1 MIILVRKYNTSFTE
15 RIEFKSINS
24 LYKSLINNIDDR
36 IINYRVVNKDEVK
49 IHDMLVFDNLFNIT
63 KIYLKD
69 KV

>member
-1 MIILVRKYNTSFTE
+1 MIILVRKYNTSFNE

-24 LYKSLINNIDDR
+24 LYKSLINNVDDR
-36 IINYRVVNKDEVK
+36 ITNYRVINKDDIK
-49 IHDMLVFDNLFNIT
+49 IYDMLVFDDLFNIT

>member
-24 LYKSLINNIDDR
+24 LYKSLINNVDDR
-36 IINYRVVNKDEVK
+36 ITNYRVVNKDEVK